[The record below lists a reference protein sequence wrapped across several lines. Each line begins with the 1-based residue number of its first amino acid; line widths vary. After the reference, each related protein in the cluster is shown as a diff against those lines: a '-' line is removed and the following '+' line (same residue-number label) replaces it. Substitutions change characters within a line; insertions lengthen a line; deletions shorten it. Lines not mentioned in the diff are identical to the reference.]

1 MSPLILVSMRKTSAT
16 FFICLVLNGVG
27 AQSQSLLK
35 PNAESGIPQWQESL
49 HYAINTV
56 KDTIYLSV
64 GARVN
69 EVLLQEDHFS
79 PEGFW
84 QGVDR
89 FVWEG
94 EEQVRVYHY
103 NGQEELIGLNQ
114 NGISSNTIL
123 YANGQEEKITYSY
136 NGAKISRMHRQSAES
151 LEEQIYL
158 YHPENGRL
166 LKIKFFYNGEEQQ
179 QLRFSY
185 CKNGSLQK
193 EELWVNGELSLIATY
208 SYKEGVMLSS
218 SLIQL
223 SPEGHQ
229 LKEIHKYTYLDNG
242 NLEETISHFSGPEAI
257 LNALSLRTFDMEGR
271 LLKLTTEYLNDSE
284 LYKEVFLY
292 RYPEQETEVLE
303 VLNLKTGGR

>member
-1 MSPLILVSMRKTSAT
+1 MSKTSAT
-16 FFICLVLNGVG
+16 LFMCLVLTLVG
-27 AQSQSLLK
+27 AQSQNLLK

-49 HYAINTV
+49 HYTINMV
-56 KDTIYLSV
+56 KDTTYLSV

-69 EVLLQEDHFS
+69 EVLFQEDHFS
-79 PEGFW
+79 KEGFW

-103 NGQEELIGLNQ
+103 NGQEERIGLSQ
-114 NGISSNTIL
+114 FGISSNSIL
-123 YANGQEEKITYSY
+123 YANGQREKITYSY
-136 NGAKISRMHRQSAES
+136 DGAKISRMHRQSAES

-158 YHPENGRL
+158 YHPENGLL

-185 CKNGSLQK
+185 GKNGFLQK
-193 EELWVNGELSLIATY
+193 EELWVNDELSLIATY
-208 SYKEGVMLSS
+208 SYKDGALLSS

-223 SPEGHQ
+223 SSEGHQ
-229 LKEIHKYTYLDNG
+229 LKETHKYTYLDNG
-242 NLEETISHFSGPEAI
+242 YLEERISHFSGSEAI
-257 LNALSLRTFDMEGR
+257 LNASSLRTFDNDGR
-271 LLKLTTEYLNDSE
+271 LLNLTTEYLNDSE